1 MGKHG
6 KVWIVGAGPG
16 APGLITVRGQQL
28 LQNADVVLFDR
39 LVNPAILTWVR
50 DGAELLDVGKMPGG
64 RRTEQETIC
73 GLLSRK
79 AKKGLRVVRLKG
91 GDPFVFGR
99 GGEEAIWLAQRNIP
113 FEVVPG
119 VTSGVAVPA
128 AAGIP
133 ITHRGVSTEVAFQ
146 IGAKAK
152 GSVEGKT
159 LVGFMSVEGLE
170 TFLQEAMECGFTQTS
185 PVSLIEKGTLPN
197 QKTLFSTV
205 GRMLKDAKK
214 MKIRPP
220 AIVVVGNVVSL
231 RHQIGRQ
238 SKGRLSGQ
246 RVILTVSSALANGWR
261 GVFEEEG
268 AEVWEIPMTQ
278 IREIPKSK
286 SWERDLKQT
295 DWIALTSGAGVR
307 AMIQVVADIRKLAA
321 KKIAVVGPSTAEICR
336 KNGLGVDF
344 VGPGPG
350 AMSLAKHWPGRKDEA
365 VLHCTGSAEEGV
377 FLGALQKRGFSVKRI
392 LMYRNIA
399 PTRPPKV
406 VLEKLQTDGA
416 HWVVFASGTGADRFQ
431 KLMGKSWAS
440 HTKAAVIGN
449 STAKTARSVGWKVV
463 AVAKDVSARAVLS
476 AMLKTG

>member
-1 MGKHG
+1 VGKHG

-28 LQNADVVLFDR
+28 LRNADVVLFDR
-39 LVNPAILTWVR
+39 LVNPAILSWAR

-73 GLLSRK
+73 GLLSQK

-133 ITHRGVSTEVAFQ
+133 VTHRGVSTEVAFQ
-146 IGAKAK
+146 IGARAK

-170 TFLQEAMECGFTQTS
+170 TFLQEAMASGFTQNS
-185 PVSLIEKGTLPN
+185 PVALIEKGTLPN

-220 AIVVVGNVVSL
+220 AIVVVGDVVAL

-238 SKGRLSGQ
+238 SKGKLSGQ
-246 RVILTVSSALANGWR
+246 RVILTVSSALAKGWR
-261 GVFEEEG
+261 EVFEEEG
-268 AEVWEIPMTQ
+268 AEVWEMPMTQ
-278 IREIPKSK
+278 IREIPMKHG
-286 SWERDLKQT
+286 WERDLKNAT
-295 DWIALTSGAGVR
+295 WIAFTSGAGVR
-307 AMIQVVADIRKLAA
+307 ALLHAVGDIRKLEG
-321 KKIAVVGPSTAEICR
+321 KKVAVVGSSTSQICR
-336 KNGLGVDF
+336 QHGLGVDF
-344 VGPGPG
+344 IGPGPG
-350 AMSLAKHWPGRKDEA
+350 AIALAKHWPGKKDQG
-365 VLHCTGSAEEGV
+365 VLHCTGGAEEGV
-377 FLGALQKRGFSVKRI
+377 LVGALQKRGFSVKRI

-416 HWVVFASGTGADRFQ
+416 HWVVFASGTAAERFHRM
-431 KLMGKSWAS
+431 MGKSWA
-440 HTKAAVIGN
+440 TGIKTAVIGE
-449 STAKTARSVGWKVV
+449 STAKTARKAGWRVV
-463 AVAKDVSARAVLS
+463 AKAKDVSARAVLS
-476 AMLKTG
+476 AILRL